1 MTSRLFGVCDHLLN
15 NFLGDPGFPWIPWW
29 MDSSFLCWPHLAV
42 SWLNVAIHNL
52 PHFRVSSKHVAG
64 SISEGAMRL
73 TLKLCR
79 CLSKFG
85 PKRES

>member
-1 MTSRLFGVCDHLLN
+1 MLGLCEFMIMIDYVLSVLCLVVLF
-15 NFLGDPGFPWIPWW
+15 FLPYFNPY
-29 MDSSFLCWPHLAV
+29 L
-42 SWLNVAIHNL
+42 LNVAIHNL